1 MAKNKTQSDKLK
13 AYWASPEGRLQ
24 AELMKLNYTGRTN
37 SKETRAKIKEKV
49 RAWYESD
56 EGQAWCKKRAEEQ
69 RGKVVS
75 DETKQKISEARL
87 ATLETEEGKAH
98 VEAWAASRRGKKLSK
113 AHVAKMLETRAKNQK
128 TTKKFTLIIE
138 TVEGDI
144 IEEAFDS
151 STPYR
156 DFIDKFGYAHKFKAL
171 SDGETVIMNNRSN
184 KHDFV
189 KGTKLTLKYNINNTN
204 K

>member
-1 MAKNKTQSDKLK
+1 MK

-24 AELMKLNYTGRTN
+24 AELMKLNYTGRVN

-49 RAWYESD
+49 RAWYESE
-56 EGQAWCKKRAEEQ
+56 EGQAWCKKRSEEQ
-69 RGKVVS
+69 TGKVVS

-98 VEAWAASRRGKKLSK
+98 VEAWAASRRGKKLTK

-128 TTKKFTLIIE
+128 TTKKFTLIIK
-138 TVEGDI
+138 TVEGEI

-151 STPYR
+151 SSPYR
-156 DFIDKFGYAHKFKAL
+156 DFIDKYGYGHKFKAL
-171 SDGETVIMNNRSN
+171 SEGETISINNKSN
-184 KHDFV
+184 KHPYP
-189 KGTKLTLKYNINNTN
+189 KGTQLSFRYHKDNNNTN